1 MTTLNDRMHLHQLNR
16 FFKHCKGIIGKNFS
30 LLLELLDFI
39 TCFSGETGVTC
50 SPHILQQINY
60 ESVMS
65 KKILTVFL
73 FSTILAFS
81 ACSSYPTWVP
91 EWAQIIANE

>member
-1 MTTLNDRMHLHQLNR
+1 
-16 FFKHCKGIIGKNFS
+16 
-30 LLLELLDFI
+30 
-39 TCFSGETGVTC
+39 
-50 SPHILQQINY
+50 
-60 ESVMS
+60 MS

>member
-1 MTTLNDRMHLHQLNR
+1 MTTLNARMHVHQLNR
-16 FFKHCKGIIGKNFS
+16 FFKHCKGIISKKLFPIIGIV
-30 LLLELLDFI
+30 DFI

-50 SPHILQQINY
+50 SPHILQQTIY